1 MSEFDRFGSYL
12 QQSIDL
18 KQRLLADEGFN
29 QSVEQAAR
37 RCVETLRSGGKIMLA
52 GNGGSAADAQH
63 IAAEL
68 VVRLRGSFERPAIA
82 AMALT
87 VDTSILTAAG
97 NDYGYDAIFSRQV
110 EALGREKD
118 LLIGISTSGNSANIL
133 KAVEVAKGLGLATV
147 GLCGD
152 GGRLQEM
159 ADLIISV
166 PGGATS
172 HVQEMHITIGHFL
185 CGYIEEQLHQDA

>member
-18 KQRLLADEGFN
+18 KQRLLEDEKFN
-29 QSVEQAAR
+29 QSVEQVAQ
-37 RCVETLRSGGKIMLA
+37 RCVESLQKGGKIMLA

-110 EALGREKD
+110 EAHGREND

-133 KAVEVAKGLGLATV
+133 QAVEVAKRLGLATV

-152 GGRLQEM
+152 GGRLQAL
-159 ADLIISV
+159 ADMTISV
-166 PGGATS
+166 PDGATS

-185 CGYIEEQLHQDA
+185 CGYIEEQLNQEA